1 MNMTLTP
8 IFKSKAHQRARENEY
23 KAAKDVAP
31 FCPYG
36 TDNRSSLA
44 FRRAWMRGQD
54 DGWTAASAGVS
65 GAEVL
70 RHA

>member
-1 MNMTLTP
+1 MERF
-8 IFKSKAHQRARENEY
+8 FKNKAHQREYENGY
-23 KAAKDVAP
+23 KAAQNESP

-44 FRRAWMRGQD
+44 FRRAWMRGYD
-54 DGWTAASAGVS
+54 EARAAASAGVS
-65 GAEVL
+65 DAEVL

>member
-1 MNMTLTP
+1 MER
-8 IFKSKAHQRARENEY
+8 IFKNKAHQRAYENGY
-23 KAAKDVAP
+23 KAAQTDAP

-36 TDNRSSLA
+36 TDDRSSLY
-44 FRRAWMRGQD
+44 FRRAWMRGYD
-54 DGWTAASAGVS
+54 EARAAASAGVS